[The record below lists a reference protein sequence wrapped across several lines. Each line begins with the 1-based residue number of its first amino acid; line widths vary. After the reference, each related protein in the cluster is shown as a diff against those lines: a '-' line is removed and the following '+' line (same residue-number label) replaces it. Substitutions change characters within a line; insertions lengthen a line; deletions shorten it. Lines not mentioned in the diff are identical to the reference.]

1 MRRIT
6 PERNRICTKIFQSE
20 TTAGYH
26 TFPIASKLRSK
37 KNMTP
42 MNMKNNPNPVSPPP
56 ISEWC
61 TISVCDKEKM
71 KFLERSE
78 NLTQSDARSPFI
90 GRNEH
95 ELRSLAG
102 LDTSFGAIDEKS

>member
-1 MRRIT
+1 M
-6 PERNRICTKIFQSE
+6 
-20 TTAGYH
+20 
-26 TFPIASKLRSK
+26 
-37 KNMTP
+37 
-42 MNMKNNPNPVSPPP
+42 
-56 ISEWC
+56 
-61 TISVCDKEKM
+61 EKM